1 MKAKTARR
9 RLRSNAWK
17 MAREARSLCSYKGL
31 GKKWKDWTM
40 TALSTEPTKAPIK
53 VIPDK
58 AKVKGPNVTEMIRK
72 MMEIRSPK
80 AVKPEILGD

>member
-17 MAREARSLCSYKGL
+17 MAREARSLCPYRGL
-31 GKKWKDWTM
+31 GKRWKDWTM
-40 TALSTEPTKAPIK
+40 AALTEPTKAPTK

-58 AKVKGPNVTEMIRK
+58 ANVKGPNVTEMIRK
-72 MMEIRSPK
+72 MMEIRSPN